1 MVKVAILGASGGVG
15 QPLSLL
21 LKLSPY
27 VSELALY
34 DVRAAEGIGK
44 DLSHINTNSSC
55 VGYDKD
61 SIENT
66 LSNAQ
71 VVLIPAGVPRKP
83 GLTRDDLFKMNA
95 GIVKSLVTAVG
106 KFAPNARILVIS
118 NPVNSLVPIA
128 VETLKK
134 MGKFKPGNVMGVTNL
149 DLVRAETFLVDY
161 LMLKNPKIGQ
171 EQDKTTMHRKVT
183 VIGGHSGET
192 IIPIITDKSLVF
204 QLDKQYEHFIH
215 RVQFGGDEIVKAKQ
229 GAGSATLSMAF
240 AGAKFAEEVLRSF
253 HNEKPETESLSAFVY
268 LPGLKNGKKAQQLVG
283 DNSIEYFSLPIVLR
297 NGSVVSIDTSV
308 LEKLSPREEQLVN
321 TAVKELRKNIEKGK
335 SFILD
340 SSKL

>member
-1 MVKVAILGASGGVG
+1 
-15 QPLSLL
+15 
-21 LKLSPY
+21 
-27 VSELALY
+27 
-34 DVRAAEGIGK
+34 
-44 DLSHINTNSSC
+44 
-55 VGYDKD
+55 
-61 SIENT
+61 
-66 LSNAQ
+66 
-71 VVLIPAGVPRKP
+71 
-83 GLTRDDLFKMNA
+83 
-95 GIVKSLVTAVG
+95 
-106 KFAPNARILVIS
+106 
-118 NPVNSLVPIA
+118 
-128 VETLKK
+128 
-134 MGKFKPGNVMGVTNL
+134 
-149 DLVRAETFLVDY
+149 
-161 LMLKNPKIGQ
+161 MLKNPKIGQ

-215 RVQFGGDEIVKAKQ
+215 RVQFGGDEIVQAKQ